1 MSTSGQSDHLIV
13 KGHYLLDEELRAR
26 LTAACR
32 RSGRA
37 ALLFGASDSVHTIFS
52 RMDLESSRSY
62 ITTSGMGRCSRALA
76 LLALKHSKR
85 LNRIA
90 RWLMI

>member
-13 KGHYLLDEELRAR
+13 RGYYLLGEELRAN

-37 ALLFGASDSVHTIFS
+37 ALLFGAPDSIHTIFS
-52 RMDLESSRSY
+52 CVDLESSRSY
-62 ITTSGMGRCSRALA
+62 ITTSGMGQCSKAPA

-90 RWLMI
+90 RWPMI